1 MRELLAN
8 NIYEEISTSTNKKT
22 SDFSLANMF
31 KEQDLYRKIY
41 QENLKN
47 EAREKENI
55 DKILVDLNISQLLS
69 NKQNKEEKNHL
80 KKLSFNDINS
90 NKEKLLEY
98 SKLADLAY
106 IELKTDNT
114 KKWND
119 KYKFETVK
127 LDPLIFPNIKSILS
141 WKKFNKETIWN
152 LTNEEKELYNFIN
165 DKENLSLIKD
175 YSIKD
180 ENEKLLTSL
189 WLQKDYLVEA
199 ENEEIISKE
208 SYIYEL
214 NKKRFLLDRYL
225 DYKWIIK
232 EPKENFEKLKQDY
245 KILDYFPNETK
256 WEKWWSWFWAV
267 LLEKWWKKIISIRWT
282 EITDFWDLKED
293 WKLLIKKFP
302 DKQARDLVKFI
313 DRTIKSWEE
322 FSIVWHSLWWAL
334 SQIATSIYANQVKE
348 TYTFN
353 SPWVKNLKVSEE
365 NKQKFE
371 KLRNFEYNKEK
382 AREKI
387 TNVRWDSGIKPI
399 ANLWEDLWNYEIVL
413 KNLFSHFISDTISY
427 IEKLDSN
434 SEELK
439 KIDIRYKQEINKKI
453 KY

>member
-8 NIYEEISTSTNKKT
+8 NIHEKISTSTNKKT

-31 KEQDLYRKIY
+31 KEQDLYRKMY
-41 QENLKN
+41 QENSK
-47 EAREKENI
+47 KEEDERKNI
-55 DKILVDLNISQLLS
+55 DKILAEFIS
-69 NKQNKEEKNHL
+69 NKQNKEEKNHS
-80 KKLSFNDINS
+80 KKSNFEDINS

-127 LDPLIFPNIKSILS
+127 LDPLIFPNIESILS

-165 DKENLSLIKD
+165 NKENISLIKD

-180 ENEKLLTSL
+180 ENEKLLTNL
-189 WLQKDYLVEA
+189 WLQKDYLVEN
-199 ENEEIISKE
+199 ENKEIISKE
-208 SYIYEL
+208 SYLYEL

-225 DYKWIIK
+225 DSKWIIK

-245 KILDYFPNETK
+245 NILDYFPNETK
-256 WEKWWSWFWAV
+256 LEKWWSWFWAL

-282 EITDFWDLKED
+282 EISDFWDLKED
-293 WKLLIKKFP
+293 WKLFIKKFP

-353 SPWVKNLKVSEE
+353 SPWVKNIKVSEE
-365 NKQKFE
+365 DKLKIA

-387 TNVRWDSGIKPI
+387 TNVRWDSWIKPV
-399 ANLWEDLWNYEIVL
+399 ADLWEDLWNYEIVF
-413 KNLFSHFISDTISY
+413 KNLFSHLITDTILY
-427 IEKLDSN
+427 IEKLDNN

-439 KIDIRYKQEINKKI
+439 IIKIKKI
-453 KY
+453 REKNPKSKK